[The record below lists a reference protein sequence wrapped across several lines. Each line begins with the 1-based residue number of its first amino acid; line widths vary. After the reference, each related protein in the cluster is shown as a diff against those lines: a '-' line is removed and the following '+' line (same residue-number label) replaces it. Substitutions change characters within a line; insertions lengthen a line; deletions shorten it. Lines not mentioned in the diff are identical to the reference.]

1 MLSIFLVLPSSDI
14 PSKYSDLVKKA
25 LKSAETKVPKAERED
40 TKYPG
45 TYEGEKYHFK
55 LTKTLTSAR
64 TKDIKGFAYDEHNC
78 AIVKRKTFNLSD
90 GFAFIKQL
98 LMMEKLQF
106 LIPKILIFF
115 KL

>member
-1 MLSIFLVLPSSDI
+1 MPERLKYNVYALYLSRITITRYWFS
-14 PSKYSDLVKKA
+14 

-115 KL
+115 